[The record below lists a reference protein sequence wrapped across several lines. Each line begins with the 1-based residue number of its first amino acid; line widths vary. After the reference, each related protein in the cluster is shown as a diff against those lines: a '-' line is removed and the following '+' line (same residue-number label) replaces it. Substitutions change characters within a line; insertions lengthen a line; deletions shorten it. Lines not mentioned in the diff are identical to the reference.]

1 MFEGKPFEGQVALV
15 TGGGT
20 GLGRAMSLRLGSL
33 GAKIVIAGRRQEV
46 LNATAKE
53 IEGAGAECMTYSI
66 DIRDPEKVEAM
77 TQAIHDRFGKI
88 DILINNAAGNFLCP
102 SEKLSINGFNA
113 VVNIVL
119 HGTWHVTQSVCKRM
133 LERGQGGKVL
143 SILATYAWTGA
154 PLVLPSAMAKAGVLA
169 MTRSLAVEWGPRG
182 IRFNAIAPG
191 AILTQGASEHLN
203 FASDEGQQRIRD
215 TNPIGRLGTEEELAD
230 LAAFLV
236 SDYSGY
242 INGDC
247 ITMDGGGWLNRRGFR
262 MQNAE

>member
-1 MFEGKPFEGQVALV
+1 MFEGKPFEGRVALI
-15 TGGGT
+15 TGGGS
-20 GLGRAMSLRLGSL
+20 GLGRAMSLRLAGL
-33 GAKIVIAGRRQEV
+33 GARVVIAGRRQEV
-46 LNATAKE
+46 LDATAKE
-53 IEGAGAECMTYSI
+53 IEDAGAECMTHSV
-66 DIRDPEKVEAM
+66 DIRDFERVEAM
-77 TQAIHDRFGKI
+77 TEAIQKRMGGI

-133 LERGQGGKVL
+133 LDSGKGGKVL

-154 PLVLPSAMAKAGVLA
+154 PLVLPSAMAKAGLLA

-182 IRFNAIAPG
+182 IRLNAIAPG
-191 AILTQGASEHLN
+191 AIVTKGASENLH
-203 FASDEGQQRIRD
+203 FASEEAQERIRAN
-215 TNPIGRLGTEEELAD
+215 NPMKRLGTEEELAD

-247 ITMDGGGWLNRRGFR
+247 ITMDGGSWMVRSGFR
-262 MQNAE
+262 MGS

>member
-1 MFEGKPFEGQVALV
+1 MMFEGKPFEGQIALV

-20 GLGRAMSLRLGSL
+20 GLGRAMSLRLGEL
-33 GAKIVIAGRRQEV
+33 GAKIVIAGRRQDV
-46 LNATAKE
+46 LDATARE
-53 IEGAGAECMTYSI
+53 IEARGTECLTHAV
-66 DIRDPEKVEAM
+66 DIRDAARVEAM
-77 TQAIHDRFGKI
+77 TEAICQRFGRV

-102 SEKLSINGFNA
+102 SEKLSLNGFNA

-133 LERGQGGKVL
+133 LADGRGGKVL

-154 PLVLPSAMAKAGVLA
+154 PLVLPSAMAKAGLLA

-191 AILTQGASEHLN
+191 AILTEGASEHLN
-203 FASDEGQQRIRD
+203 FASEEGQKRIRD
-215 TNPIGRLGTEEELAD
+215 TNPMQRLGTEEELAN

-247 ITMDGGGWLNRRGFR
+247 VTMDGGGWLNRRGF
-262 MQNAE
+262 QLHAS

>member
-1 MFEGKPFEGQVALV
+1 MLFEGKPFEGQVALV

-20 GLGRAMSLRLGSL
+20 GLGRAMALRLAGL
-33 GAKIVIAGRRQEV
+33 GATLVIAGRRQEV
-46 LNATAKE
+46 LDDTAKE
-53 IEGAGAECMTYSI
+53 IQALGADCLTHAV
-66 DIRDPEKVEAM
+66 DIRDHERVEAM
-77 TQAIHDRFGKI
+77 VDAIHHHFGKI

-133 LERGQGGKVL
+133 LADNRPGKVL
-143 SILATYAWTGA
+143 SILATYAWTGS
-154 PLVLPSAMAKAGVLA
+154 PLVLPSAMAKAGLLA

-191 AILTQGASEHLN
+191 AILTEGASEHLN
-203 FASDEGQQRIRD
+203 FASEEGQKRIRD
-215 TNPIGRLGTEEELAD
+215 TNPLQRLGAEEELAN

-236 SDYSGY
+236 SDYSAY

-247 ITMDGGGWLNRRGFR
+247 VTMDGGGWLSRGSFR
-262 MQNAE
+262 MQNG